1 MERLNCHVKEYAWGK
16 KGLDSE
22 VARLYADGHEQ
33 FKVDREQTYAELWMG
48 THPDGAATVKNTNVR
63 LSTMIAKDDNK
74 SSFSIK
80 SGNSDYSYSYNNSD
94 EEKED
99 SHLPF
104 IMKIMSINKTLS
116 LQVHPTKEQAAWLHE
131 KDPINYP
138 DRHHKPELAYALTRF
153 ELMCGFRPASEIV
166 QNMNAFPE
174 LKAVMGVSN
183 ADYFIKLFN
192 QGYSQ
197 ESRDL
202 KKALAVA
209 FKHMLLTQLNNPEI
223 IKKHLDSFINKLK
236 SRMVEGAAL
245 MEDTINVIL
254 KMEKDFPGDV
264 GCFALLYLNHM
275 ILQPGECCY
284 YAAEELHAYLS
295 GECVECVGCS
305 NNTIRAALTPKYIDI
320 DSLCEVLNYRMTD
333 CSYYI
338 VDPKTLPGFEH
349 VREYAPDC
357 KDFTLHEIKIS
368 TDETIK
374 KNLTTLYS
382 LPALSCGSIVVVVEG
397 EGVVQDKQP
406 TAFEVN
412 SLNERRYK
420 RGDIFYIPPMQVVS
434 FIQEKGK
441 SKDLLAYRTFS
452 YEEGPDHSNRKLTI
466 KTANST
472 SSLENNLSP
481 PLIINKQK
489 LKAFDRKFD
498 TTNGTNFNQQIKPT
512 KIFKVESEMD
522 GFC

>member
-16 KGLDSE
+16 KGFDSE
-22 VARLYADGHEQ
+22 VARLYADGHDQ

-48 THPDGAATVKNTNVR
+48 THPDGPAIVKNTNVK
-63 LSTMIAKDDNK
+63 LSTIIAKDNSK
-74 SSFSIK
+74 STFSIK
-80 SGNSDYSYSYNNSD
+80 SSSSDFSYSYNSD
-94 EEKED
+94 DEKDD

-138 DRHHKPELAYALTRF
+138 DKHHKPELAYALTRF

-166 QNMNAFPE
+166 KNMNAFPE
-174 LKAVMGVSN
+174 LKAVMGVTN
-183 ADYFIKLFN
+183 ADNFIKLFY

-202 KKALAVA
+202 KKALAVG

-223 IKKHLDSFINKLK
+223 IKKNLESFINKLK
-236 SRMVEGAAL
+236 LRLLNGSVL
-245 MEDTINVIL
+245 MEDTIKVIL
-254 KMEKDFPGDV
+254 KMEQDFPGDV
-264 GCFALLYLNHM
+264 GCFALLYLNHI
-275 ILQPGECCY
+275 ILEPGECCY
-284 YAAEELHAYLS
+284 YAAEEIHAYLS

-333 CSYYI
+333 GSYYI
-338 VDPKTLPGFEH
+338 VDPKTLSGFEH
-349 VREYAPDC
+349 VKEYAPDC
-357 KDFTLHEIKIS
+357 KDFTLHEIKII
-368 TDETIK
+368 TDN
-374 KNLTTLYS
+374 NLRNITTVHS
-382 LPALSCGSIVVVVEG
+382 LPELSCGSIIVIVEG
-397 EGVVQDKQP
+397 EGIIQDKKI
-406 TAFEVN
+406 TSLEVN
-412 SLNERRYK
+412 TINERRYK
-420 RGDIFYIPPMQVVS
+420 RGDIFYIPPMQMVTFV
-434 FIQEKGK
+434 QEKEK
-441 SKDLLAYRTFS
+441 SKNLLAYRTFS
-452 YEEGPDHSNRKLTI
+452 YENGPDHSNRKLTI
-466 KTANST
+466 QTSNST

-489 LKAFDRKFD
+489 LKTFDRKLE
-498 TTNGTNFNQQIKPT
+498 TSNLSNYNNQIKPK